1 MTISVARTL
10 RQADVMWK
18 EGLVLIAKIVIVCR
32 RVDKENM
39 KDAWGVV
46 VAASP
51 SLERK
56 IEMKKMPVFCF
67 SVLAIGLTLFIT
79 RAALTKSQDR
89 QYQPAGFTLI
99 QIEKVTPPGGE
110 TIQIGVWARMSNSR
124 GEWRQTI
131 QRFGRNG
138 QISLEQTGGSER
150 GVFKVIKKDAKD
162 GDKLELLGGWMAP
175 QALWYSERYY
185 KSMPGSVKEE
195 NVLGY
200 KAYVV
205 RNENKETGEWEEATY
220 IPQLG
225 PIFVKMT
232 RFGPKSGTFVV
243 EPVSITLGEP
253 YNELIKLPNSPIS
266 YDLMQNKV
274 DDLEQ
279 KGKPEAAQFWQ
290 GQIETSKQ
298 KKDH

>member
-1 MTISVARTL
+1 
-10 RQADVMWK
+10 
-18 EGLVLIAKIVIVCR
+18 
-32 RVDKENM
+32 
-39 KDAWGVV
+39 VV
-46 VAASP
+46 VAASL

-56 IEMKKMPVFCF
+56 IEMKKTSIFCF
-67 SVLAIGLTLFIT
+67 GILAVGLTLFIT
-79 RAALTKSQDR
+79 RAALTKSQDI
-89 QYQPAGFTLI
+89 QYQPTGFTLI

-110 TIQIGVWARMSNSR
+110 PIQIGVWTRMSNSR

-131 QRFGRNG
+131 QRFGKNG

-162 GDKLELLGGWMAP
+162 ADKLELLGGWMAP
-175 QALWYSERYY
+175 QSLWYSERYY
-185 KSMPGSVKEE
+185 KSMSGFLKEE

-205 RNENKETGEWEEATY
+205 RNENKETGEWEETTY

-225 PIFVKMT
+225 PIFVKTT

-243 EPVSITLGEP
+243 EPVGITLGEP
-253 YNELIKLPNSPIS
+253 YNEFIKLPNLPTSD
-266 YDLMQNKV
+266 DLMQNKI

-279 KGKPEAAQFWQ
+279 KGKPEAAKFWR
-290 GQIETSKQ
+290 GQTEASKQ